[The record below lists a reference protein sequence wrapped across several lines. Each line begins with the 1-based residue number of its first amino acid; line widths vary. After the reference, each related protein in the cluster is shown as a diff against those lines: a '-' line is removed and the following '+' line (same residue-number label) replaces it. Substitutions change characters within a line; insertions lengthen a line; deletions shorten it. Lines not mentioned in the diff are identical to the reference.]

1 MGYSVYY
8 NGEIGISPELSKEHE
23 ALLDEAL
30 TKDNFAG
37 LGIATQHWQG
47 PHYGC
52 DWRLSNG
59 HLSIEGESR
68 GEQDEWLRLL
78 IVNFFQP
85 NGYTLSGEV
94 GWEGDQSGDTGVIHL
109 DNNRVESV
117 SDTITNTGPSWRP
130 QAPEP
135 KVLELVRAGRLVLTH
150 WDHGDLAAQV
160 RRLAS
165 ALEGFAGVPDE
176 G

>member
-8 NGEIGISPELSKEHE
+8 NGEIGISPELSNEHE

-30 TKDNFAG
+30 TKDNPAG
-37 LGIATQHWQG
+37 LGIAAEDRQG
-47 PHYGC
+47 LYFGC
-52 DWRLSNG
+52 DWRLSDG
-59 HLSIEGESR
+59 QLSIEGESR

-78 IVNFFQP
+78 IVKFFQP

-94 GWEGDQSGDTGVIHL
+94 SWEGDQSGDTGVIHL
-109 DNNRVESV
+109 DGNRIESV
-117 SDTITNTGPSWRP
+117 SDTITNAGPSWRP
-130 QAPEP
+130 QLPEP

-150 WDHGDLAAQV
+150 WDRGDLAAQV
-160 RRLAS
+160 RRLAG

>member
-1 MGYSVYY
+1 M
-8 NGEIGISPELSKEHE
+8 
-23 ALLDEAL
+23 
-30 TKDNFAG
+30 
-37 LGIATQHWQG
+37 
-47 PHYGC
+47 
-52 DWRLSNG
+52 
-59 HLSIEGESR
+59 
-68 GEQDEWLRLL
+68 RLL
-78 IVNFFQP
+78 IVKFFQP

-94 GWEGDQSGDTGVIHL
+94 SWEGDQSGDTGVIHL

-130 QAPEP
+130 QIPEP

-150 WDHGDLAAQV
+150 WDRGDLAAQV
-160 RRLAS
+160 RRLAG